1 MKQRLLLLLAFISGI
16 AFLSSCDEF
25 TFPGSGGDD
34 FVLEKTD
41 FTLPAIGGNVDVTFI
56 PVTSWSAQCAD
67 SFVTISPS
75 SGQASEKETT
85 LLIKVAP
92 NYEPV
97 ERVIKVLLSIADK
110 DIVLTITQGANGSNE
125 PQDPTDPIDP
135 EDPEKPSKESTGS
148 TENVKPGSDITAF

>member
-1 MKQRLLLLLAFISGI
+1 MKQRFLLLLASILGI

-25 TFPGSGGDD
+25 PFPGSGDGDD

-41 FTLPAIGGNVDVTFI
+41 FTLPATGGNVDVTFI

-67 SFVTISPS
+67 PFVTINPA
-75 SGQASEKETT
+75 SGQASDQEVT
-85 LLIKVAP
+85 LTIKVAP

-110 DIVLTITQGANGSNE
+110 DVVLTVIQSANE
-125 PQDPTDPIDP
+125 PNIPDNPSDPTDPVL
-135 EDPEKPSKESTGS
+135 PSIEGTGS
-148 TENVKPGSDITAF
+148 TENVKPGPDITVY